1 MPLVKDDKTQR
12 AKLFVNFR
20 ENQLLMRKTTT
31 YLLFFALSGIALY
44 SCQVKTEHASEENPA
59 STTTTEDPIK
69 RGAFLV
75 QVGGCNDCHTPKMMT
90 DKGPAFDMSKML
102 SGHQAN
108 IPTPAYDK
116 AILKDWVL
124 MHPQL
129 TAAVGPWGVSYA
141 ANLTPHETGLGNW
154 SEENFLKAMKEG
166 KHLGMDNQRPIMP
179 PMPWQ
184 GLSMWPDEDLKAV
197 FAYLKSIPPIDN
209 LVPAYQPAAM

>member
-31 YLLFFALSGIALY
+31 YLLFFVLSGMTIY
-44 SCQVKTEHASEENPA
+44 SCQVKTEHASDENPA
-59 STTTTEDPIK
+59 STTTTETPIQ

-90 DKGPAFDMSKML
+90 EKGPAFDMSKML

-116 AILKDWVL
+116 AILADWVL

-129 TAAVGPWGVSYA
+129 TAAVGPWGTSYA

-154 SEENFLKAMKEG
+154 TEENFLKAMKEG